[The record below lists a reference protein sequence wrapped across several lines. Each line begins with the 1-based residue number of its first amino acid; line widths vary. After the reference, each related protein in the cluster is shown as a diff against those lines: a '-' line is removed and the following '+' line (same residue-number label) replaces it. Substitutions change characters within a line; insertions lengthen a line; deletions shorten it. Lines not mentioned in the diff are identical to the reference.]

1 MTDREIRDAC
11 IAVFFAGH
19 ETTACLLSWTS
30 FMLAGRPALQDRVR
44 AELEQ
49 RVAPASL
56 PARTPL
62 TQAVLSEVLRVF
74 PPAYAFGRRALRAT
88 RVGGHDV
95 EAGTTVLMSPWAMH
109 RDPRYFD
116 DPEEFRPERWLD
128 GLASRL
134 PRFAYYPFS
143 SGPRRCVGS
152 SFALMEAT
160 IALAALLPRFELS
173 DPPERADPAPSI
185 TLRPRRGMNLK
196 ISPRN

>member
-1 MTDREIRDAC
+1 
-11 IAVFFAGH
+11 VFFAGH

-30 FMLAGRPALQDRVR
+30 YMLASRPALQNRVLE
-44 AELEQ
+44 ELAQ
-49 RVAPASL
+49 PSSPASL
-56 PARTPL
+56 SARTPF

-88 RVGGHDV
+88 RVGGFDV
-95 EAGTTVLMSPWAMH
+95 DAGTIVLMSPWAMH
-109 RDPRYFD
+109 RDPRYFH

-134 PRFAYYPFS
+134 PRFAYFPFS

-160 IALAALLPRFELS
+160 TALAVLLPRFALS
-173 DPPERADPAPSI
+173 GPPATPEPAPSI
-185 TLRPRRGMNLK
+185 TLRPGRGMTLQ